1 MQTLSFLAAYIVFFA
16 VLHSLTAAMFF
27 KKRIYSIIEPRIYRF
42 LYTGI
47 SVLTVL
53 PILYLWFNGR
63 GEFEPIY
70 RISFPYILVSILMII
85 AGGILILNSLILID
99 TLELIGVKGVLKKR
113 EAKGGLSTEGVY
125 SLTRHPLYLGGML
138 ILWANPEMRLI
149 DLMVTFLF
157 SLYFV
162 FGSVLEERKL
172 EEEFGEEYREYKKKV
187 SMFLPVKWLL
197 SLIRF

>member
-16 VLHSLTAAMFF
+16 VLHSLTAATFF
-27 KKRIYSIIEPRIYRF
+27 KKWVYRIIKPRVYRF
-42 LYTGI
+42 LYTAI

-63 GEFEPIY
+63 GEFEPLY
-70 RISFPYILVSILMII
+70 RIGFPYILVSLGMII
-85 AGGILILNSLILID
+85 AGGVFILNSLILID
-99 TLELIGVKGVLKKR
+99 PLEFIGVKGVLKKR

-149 DLMVTFLF
+149 DLMVAFLF

-162 FGSVLEERKL
+162 FGGILEERKL
-172 EEEFGEEYREYKKKV
+172 EEEFGEEYRDYKKKV